1 MVEKIALAGAKGMFR
16 IVRLGR
22 RAICGAMLIATLVAF
37 FSSNQFAALELA
49 FNFWDPFAISQYR
62 LSRLST
68 NDYEVS
74 IEQALEEGDV
84 SEAQT
89 LVELAHDNGRELP
102 AHLVE
107 RTRESRFEFGLRNTK
122 DFLDGVITGEV
133 TTPASIGG
141 ALAADYVG
149 VGDVRDAV
157 IQGNH
162 LIGGE
167 SYDKLT
173 LGLSLVGLA
182 TVVPG
187 SGAIDTGFSLL
198 KNANKAGK
206 VSKGLLK
213 RLGVISARLVDLE
226 GLKRG
231 LSRTSLPAFKV
242 PSAAAVRAAF
252 SEIDGHVVTKGD
264 FSGFRKLI
272 SEMMPVDMTAAKAA
286 FSGAVRKEVVG
297 EVGLLASSATGIA
310 STGGI
315 KATFRALEYADDANE
330 LSRFRSLAKGMG
342 EKTSAVLKVLG
353 KGAIKLGELVY
364 LVVSILI
371 AAIGWFVGA
380 LWFLL
385 SLTRTSCSLVK
396 RNGAST

>member
-1 MVEKIALAGAKGMFR
+1 MFR

-22 RAICGAMLIATLVAF
+22 RAIGGVVLIATLVAF
-37 FSSNQFAALELA
+37 FSSNQFAVLELA
-49 FNFWDPFAISQYR
+49 FRFWDPFAISQYR
-62 LSRLST
+62 LRRLST
-68 NDYEVS
+68 DDYEVS
-74 IEQALEEGDV
+74 IEQALNEGDI
-84 SEAQT
+84 SEAQS
-89 LVELAHDNGRELP
+89 LVELARENGRELP
-102 AHLVE
+102 ADLVE
-107 RTRESRFEFGLRNTK
+107 RTRESHFEFGLRNIK
-122 DFLDGVITGEV
+122 DFLDGAITGQV

-141 ALAADYVG
+141 ALAADYSY

-167 SYDKLT
+167 GYDKLT

-182 TVVPG
+182 TNAPG
-187 SGAIDTGFSLL
+187 TGAIDMGFSLL

-206 VSKGLLK
+206 LSEALIR
-213 RLGVISARLVDLE
+213 RLSVISARLVDLE

-231 LSRTSLPAFKV
+231 LSRTSLPSFKT
-242 PSAAAVRAAF
+242 PSVAAVRAAF
-252 SEIDGHVVTKGD
+252 SEIDWHRVAKGD

-315 KATFRALEYADDANE
+315 KATFRALEYADDADD
-330 LSRFRSLAKGMG
+330 LSRFRSLSKRMG
-342 EKTSAVLKVLG
+342 EKTSAVVRVLG
-353 KGAIKLGELVY
+353 KSAIKLGELVY
-364 LVVSILI
+364 WVVSILI
-371 AAIGWFVGA
+371 AALGWFVGA
-380 LWFLL
+380 LWFVF
-385 SLTRTSCSLVK
+385 SLVRTSFNLVNRK
-396 RNGAST
+396 GVGA